1 VTAIGRSSLA
11 SVALG
16 LGNRQVTILAKN
28 PTLFLPPMLFPLMSL
43 LAFSGGLSQ
52 IRSLPG
58 FDYEPG
64 YAGFQFVF
72 VLCQASAFGGVFAGF
87 GIARDFEN
95 GFARRLLLAAPHRSG
110 LIAGYAL
117 GALTRWVAV
126 AVMLTIV
133 ALILGMKVGGN
144 GIDLFGL
151 YALAL
156 VVNVCGLLWAAGVA
170 MRLRTIQAGP
180 LMQTPVFML
189 LFLTP
194 VYVPLDLLRGWIHA
208 VASVNPV
215 TVVLTAGRSLL
226 AGQPE
231 DVGLAAVVIAA
242 VALALAAWALRSLR
256 SAEAAG

>member
-1 VTAIGRSSLA
+1 VKSTPL

-16 LGNRQVTILAKN
+16 LGWRQIRILVKN

-52 IRSLPG
+52 IRHIPG
-58 FDYEPG
+58 FDYAPG

-72 VLCQASAFGGVFAGF
+72 VLCQAAAFGGVFAGF

-110 LIAGYAL
+110 LIADYAL
-117 GALTRWVAV
+117 GALFRWAAV
-126 AVMLTIV
+126 AVMLTVV
-133 ALILGMKVGGN
+133 ALILGMKVGGSAV
-144 GIDLFGL
+144 DLFGL
-151 YALAL
+151 YGLAL
-156 VVNVCGLLWAAGVA
+156 VVNVCGLLWACGVA

-189 LFLTP
+189 LFLSP

-208 VASVNPV
+208 VASVNPL
-215 TVVLTAGRSLL
+215 TVILTAGRSLL

-231 DVGLAAVVIAA
+231 DIGLALVVIAA
-242 VALALAAWALRSLR
+242 VAVALGVWALRGLR

>member
-1 VTAIGRSSLA
+1 MTAARSTPA

-16 LGNRQVTILAKN
+16 LGWRQIRILVKN
-28 PTLFLPPMLFPLMSL
+28 PMLFVPPMLFPLMSL

-52 IRSLPG
+52 VRHIPG
-58 FDYEPG
+58 FDYAPG

-72 VLCQASAFGGVFAGF
+72 VLCQAAAFGGVFAGF

-117 GALTRWVAV
+117 GALFRWAAV
-126 AVMLTIV
+126 AVMLTVV
-133 ALILGMKVGGN
+133 ALILGMKVGGS

-151 YALAL
+151 YGLAL
-156 VVNVCGLLWAAGVA
+156 VVNVCGLLWACGVA

-189 LFLTP
+189 LFLSP

-208 VASVNPV
+208 VASVNPL
-215 TVVLTAGRSLL
+215 TVILTAGRSLL

-231 DVGLAAVVIAA
+231 DIGLALVVIAA
-242 VALALAAWALRSLR
+242 VGVALGVWALRGLR